1 MIRLKTL
8 ALLVVVAAG
17 VLAPAALAGDAT
29 FVAAPLVASSSPGS
43 IAIGDFNLDGDQD
56 LAVVNG
62 AAGDSLAVLRGA
74 AGATF
79 LGSPGATQGT
89 DPREVAIGDFNIDG
103 DQDLAISN
111 LNGGI
116 VPVRTGRPGA
126 GFDDAPDIAAG
137 NTTDIA
143 VGDFN
148 GDGEDDLAIIDV
160 ADNTVLIRTGNG
172 MGATFGAAP
181 TIPLG
186 AGSANQPS
194 DIAAGD
200 FNNDGDEDLAVTKG
214 GPTVAIFTGTG
225 ASAATFAP
233 APDVAVPADQRD
245 IVVADFDDDGDQDL
259 ATIRG
264 FGQPISIRTGGAGA
278 TFAAAPDVPTGPSG
292 FQLAL
297 GDFNSD
303 GDEDLAIGGRTGG
316 GAFIRTG
323 SAGATFVPGPDAVFG
338 GSSNPAVGDFD
349 LDGNQD
355 LAMNASGAV
364 AIATGAGAPLHADN
378 LLANGGAEEGVG
390 DSTLFASPAV
400 PSWTSTGPLTFV
412 RYSTFGFVPRQP
424 AAQGWEG
431 GEEFFSG
438 GPSNGPSS
446 ASQTVAVP
454 VAPVSIDAGLA
465 TATLTAD
472 LGGYRLVND
481 RMQVTAQFLDGAG
494 TPIGS
499 FTIGTVTAA
508 DRGNLTTLVRRTG
521 TQPMPAGTRSMTVIL
536 TAIGA
541 SPGYNTAYADN
552 VRLTVATE
560 DDDADGIGEGADNC
574 PSVANADQANLDG
587 DAEGDACDGD
597 DDNDGVPDGTD
608 NCPALA
614 TADQADAEGDG
625 QGDACD
631 PDDDGDTVADSSDRC
646 PLIAGVR
653 SNGCP
658 RVRRRVSLAYKADAD
673 RFVGR
678 VRPRGRC
685 ARRQRV
691 GVFQARRGRDKRIG
705 RPRTNRSGTFRLEHD
720 ARPGRYYARMGA
732 RTIPDVGNCTGARS
746 KRVGVG

>member
-1 MIRLKTL
+1 VIRLKTL
-8 ALLVVVAAG
+8 ASLVVVAAG
-17 VLAPAALAGDAT
+17 VFAPAALAGDAT
-29 FVAAPLVASSSPGS
+29 FVAAPPVASPSPNFVG
-43 IAIGDFNLDGDQD
+43 IGDFDLDGDQD
-56 LAVVNG
+56 LAVVNNVP
-62 AAGDSLAVLRGA
+62 GDNLAIRRGA

-79 LGSPGATQGT
+79 IGSSDVTQGAS
-89 DPREVAIGDFNIDG
+89 PAEVVIGDWNSDG
-103 DQDLAISN
+103 DQDLALANVNSGVSAST
-111 LNGGI
+111 GG
-116 VPVRTGRPGA
+116 PGA
-126 GFDDAPDIAAG
+126 GFDDAPDIVPPPA
-137 NTTDIA
+137 NTSDIA

-160 ADNTVLIRTGNG
+160 ADSLVLIRTGNG

-181 TIPLG
+181 DIDLG
-186 AGSANQPS
+186 AGFANQPS
-194 DIAAGD
+194 GIAVGD

-214 GPTVAIFTGTG
+214 GSSVAIFTGATQ
-225 ASAATFAP
+225 ATFAA

-245 IVVADFDDDGDQDL
+245 IVVADFNDDGDQDF
-259 ATIRG
+259 ATVRG
-264 FGQPISIRTGGAGA
+264 FGGAVSIRTGGAGA
-278 TFAAAPDVPTGPSG
+278 TFAAAPDVATGSAGSG
-292 FQLAL
+292 AFMAL

-303 GDEDLAIGGRTGG
+303 GDEDLVVGGRSGG

-323 SAGATFVPGPDAVFG
+323 SAGATFAAAPDAVT
-338 GSSNPAVGDFD
+338 GSNFPAVGDFD

-355 LAMNASGAV
+355 LAMNSSGAV
-364 AIATGAGAPLHADN
+364 SILTGAGAPLHAAN

-438 GPSNGPSS
+438 GPSNGLSS
-446 ASQTVAVP
+446 AAQTVAVP

-465 TATLTAD
+465 SATLTAD

-521 TQPMPAGTRSMTVIL
+521 TQPMPSGTRSIQVIL

-552 VRLTVATE
+552 VLLTVAAV
-560 DDDADGIGEGADNC
+560 DVDADGIGDGADNC
-574 PSVANADQANLDG
+574 PEAGNADQANLDG
-587 DAEGDACDGD
+587 DAEGDACDAD
-597 DDNDGVPDGTD
+597 DENDGVPDAAD
-608 NCPALA
+608 NCPTLA
-614 TADQADAEGDG
+614 NPNQADADGDR

-631 PDDDGDTVADSSDRC
+631 ADDDGDAVPDAEDVC

-658 RVRRRVSLAYKADAD
+658 RVTRRVSLAYRDRAD

-685 ARRQRV
+685 AARQRV
-691 GVFQARRGRDKRIG
+691 RIFRAKRGRDERIG
-705 RPRTNRSGTFRLEHD
+705 SPRTKRSGKFGLRHD
-720 ARPGRYYARMGA
+720 ALTGRYYARMGA
-732 RTIPDVGNCTGARS
+732 RTIPGVANCRGARS
-746 KRVGVG
+746 KKVDVG

>member
-1 MIRLKTL
+1 LKTL
-8 ALLVVVAAG
+8 ASLVVVAAG
-17 VLAPAALAGDAT
+17 VFAPAALAGDGT
-29 FVAAPLVASSSPGS
+29 FVAAPLVASPSPTFVG
-43 IAIGDFNLDGDQD
+43 IGDFNLDGDQD
-56 LAVVNG
+56 LAVVN
-62 AAGDSLAVLRGA
+62 AVMGDNMAIRRGA

-79 LGSPGATQGT
+79 IGSPDVTQGNS
-89 DPREVAIGDFNIDG
+89 PQEVVIGDWNIDG

-160 ADNTVLIRTGNG
+160 AVNLVRIRTGTG
-172 MGATFGAAP
+172 GTDATFGAAAN
-181 TIPLG
+181 IDLG
-186 AGSANQPS
+186 AGSPNQPS
-194 DIAAGD
+194 SIAAGD

-245 IVVADFDDDGDQDL
+245 IVIADFDDDGDQDL

-264 FGQPISIRTGGAGA
+264 FGGPISIRTGGAGA

-323 SAGATFVPGPDAVFG
+323 SAGATFAAGPDAVFG
-338 GSSNPAVGDFD
+338 GGSNPAVGDFD
-349 LDGNQD
+349 VDGNQD
-355 LAMNASGAV
+355 LAMTASGAV
-364 AIATGAGAPLHADN
+364 AIATGGGARLHAHN

-412 RYSTFGFVPRQP
+412 RYSTWGFAPRRLD
-424 AAQGWEG
+424 AQGWEG

-438 GPSNGPSS
+438 GPSNALSS

-454 VAPVSIDAGLA
+454 LAPVSIDAGLA

-508 DRGNLTTLVRRTG
+508 DRANLTTLVRRTG
-521 TQPMPAGTRSMTVIL
+521 TQPMPAGTRSIQVIL

-541 SPGYNTAYADN
+541 SAGYNFAYADN
-552 VRLTVATE
+552 VMLTVATE
-560 DDDADGIGEGADNC
+560 DDDADGIAEGADNC
-574 PSVANADQANLDG
+574 PDVANSDQANLDG

-597 DDNDGVPDGTD
+597 DENDGVLDATD

-614 TADQADAEGDG
+614 NPDQADADADGRGDP
-625 QGDACD
+625 CD
-631 PDDDGDTVADSSDRC
+631 EDDDGDAVADASDRC

-658 RVRRRVSLAYKADAD
+658 RIARRVSLAYKSRAE
-673 RFVGR
+673 RFDGR
-678 VRPRGRC
+678 VRPRGEC
-685 ARRQRV
+685 AARQRV
-691 GVFQARRGRDKRIG
+691 GIFRARRGRDARIG
-705 RPRTNRSGTFRLEHD
+705 RPRTNRSGRFRLEED
-720 ARPGRYYARMGA
+720 ARPGRYYARIAA
-732 RTIPDVGNCTGARS
+732 RTIPGVGNCTGARS